1 MTLIKVETEEALRR
15 TIYSTPIID
24 HHAHPLLNSSSI
36 TKYPLLSIS
45 TEAHGDAINATQ
57 SSLAHI
63 RAVKQLSGILGC
75 DATWEA
81 VSAALESKQAGDYQ
95 AWVRRCLS
103 GIESVL
109 VDDGFSNAAEV
120 EQYNHFDNFTRS
132 PSKRIVRIEH
142 VAAEIID
149 QTGSKFKNADD
160 AFRAVIEDFDKA
172 ILQSIE
178 DPEVVGFKSVICY
191 RTGLDIPK
199 KMDIRAASEAFFR
212 IFEQREAG
220 IVKKFTRIDHPGL
233 NELLVHHLATLIR
246 DSRGPHKKPIQFHT
260 GLGDNEITLT
270 KSSPACLQ
278 DFIREYSTVPIVLL
292 HASYPYMREAGYLAT
307 VYANVYADI
316 GEVFPAVSRDGQDA
330 VIRQILEL
338 CPYSKILWS
347 TDGHWFPETYL
358 LAVEQVREVL
368 HSVLSNYVHKGDL
381 TWAQAAHLV
390 EDIFFNNSNK
400 LYKLGLDLR
409 PLIPKAGVDAV
420 VSGSGNLQALTKFLK
435 DKEEP
440 RFLRVYWNDMT
451 AMPRMRAI
459 PIRRIWSMLRSG
471 EEFSFGVA
479 KASLGLLQNDVP
491 APGVSSAGEYRLH
504 PDLGTL
510 RPGPRKGHVTVN
522 GDFKEKDGSAVSL
535 CPRTH
540 LKRTLEKAARNGLA
554 FILGF
559 EVELV
564 LMRRME
570 VGDKYKSLDGDGHA
584 WSAGRAMEHEG
595 AATVLEDAIEQ
606 LDAAGVYIDM
616 VHPESADGQ
625 YEVILP
631 KAPALEAVDTLLY
644 ARDVISNC
652 ATAKGFRMTLHP
664 KPFVMACGTAAHVHM
679 SISTPNGSDKDV
691 YEPFYAGVLKHLRA
705 VAAFTYSSAA
715 SYERVQDGC
724 WAGGTWV
731 AWGTQNRETPLRKI
745 EGSHWEMK
753 CMDGMANPYLA
764 LSAVLLAGIEGVA
777 RQEKLVWADCEDDPA
792 TLSADDRV
800 RLNVQTRLPRSIDE
814 ALKALQDD
822 DEMCELL
829 GRDLVAR
836 YVAVKMA
843 ETKMLE
849 SMATDEIRSQW
860 VMERY

>member
-15 TIYSTPIID
+15 TIYTTPIID
-24 HHAHPLLNSSSI
+24 NHAHPLLNSGSI

-57 SSLAHI
+57 TSLAHL
-63 RAVKQLSGILGC
+63 RAVKQLSAILGC
-75 DATWEA
+75 EATWEA
-81 VSAALESKQAGDYQ
+81 VSAAVGAKRAGNYE

-103 GIESVL
+103 GIETVL
-109 VDDGFSNAAEV
+109 VDDGFSNSAEV
-120 EQYNHFDNFTRS
+120 EPYNHFDRFARS

-149 QTGSKFKNADD
+149 QIWTKFKSADD
-160 AFRAVIEDFDKA
+160 AFGAVTESFQEA
-172 ILQSIE
+172 ILQSID

-191 RTGLDIPK
+191 RTGLAIPK
-199 KMDIRAASEAFFR
+199 KMDVEAATGAFRR
-212 IFEQREAG
+212 IFEQRESG
-220 IVKKFTRIDHPGL
+220 LIKKFTRVDHAGL
-233 NELLVHHLATLIR
+233 NEYLVHHLAKLIR
-246 DSRGPHKKPIQFHT
+246 DSPDPHKKPIQFHT

-270 KSSPACLQ
+270 KSSPAHLQ

-316 GEVFPAVSRDGQDA
+316 GEVFPAVSRDGQEA

-368 HSVLSNYVHKGDL
+368 HTILSDYVHKEDL

-409 PLIPKAGVDAV
+409 PLIPEAEADIVT
-420 VSGSGNLQALTKFLK
+420 SGNGNIQLLTKFLRG
-435 DKEEP
+435 KEEP

-451 AMPRMRAI
+451 AMPRVRAI
-459 PIRRIWSMLRSG
+459 PIRQVWSMLRSG
-471 EEFSFGVA
+471 EEFSFGVTT
-479 KASLGLLQNDVP
+479 ASLGLLQNDTL
-491 APGVSSAGEYRLH
+491 AAGVSPSGEYKLH

-510 RPGPRKGHVTVN
+510 RPGPRKGHITVR
-522 GDFKEKDGSAVSL
+522 GDFKEMDGSAVSL
-535 CPRTH
+535 CPRSL
-540 LKRTLEKAARNGLA
+540 LKRTLDKAAHHGLA
-554 FILGF
+554 FVLGF
-559 EVELV
+559 EIELV
-564 LMRRME
+564 FMRR
-570 VGDKYKSLDGDGHA
+570 VQDQRKYESLDGDGHA
-584 WSAGRAMEHEG
+584 WSVGRAMEHEG
-595 AATVLEDAIEQ
+595 AASILEEAIEQ

-616 VHPESADGQ
+616 VHPESANGQ

-644 ARDVISNC
+644 TRDIISSC

-664 KPFVMACGTAAHVHM
+664 KPFAMACGTAAHVHM
-679 SISTPNGSDKDV
+679 SISTPNGSDRNV
-691 YEPFYAGVLKHLRA
+691 YEPFYAGILKHLRA
-705 VAAFTYSSAA
+705 VVAFTYSSSA

-731 AWGTQNRETPLRKI
+731 TWGTQNRETPLRKI
-745 EGSHWEMK
+745 EGSHWELK
-753 CMDGMANPYLA
+753 CMDGMANAYLA

-777 RQEKLVWADCEDDPA
+777 RQDKLAWADCKDDPA
-792 TLSADDRV
+792 TLSAEERD
-800 RLNVQTRLPRSIDE
+800 RLNVQARLPRSISE
-814 ALKALQDD
+814 ALEALQEDKQ
-822 DEMCELL
+822 MCGLL
-829 GRDLVAR
+829 GRDLVER
-836 YVAVKMA
+836 YVAVKSA
-843 ETKMLE
+843 ETGILE
-849 SMATDEIRSQW
+849 TMEDEERRQW